1 MKNDM
6 NSTSEQE
13 LNKENPSNEPVRK
26 SSEETIQDKINSIID
41 DASKENTQ
49 NASPENNDQNKN
61 ETNSFN
67 GEAGKGKKGRVD
79 WFSVIITVLAGVA
92 IGLGAIFVDQKY
104 FADKPEEPAE
114 TPPLIVMETP
124 VVPEQQ
130 PDAQYDISD
139 DVYQENGG
147 NETSV
152 LISDQVETEPE
163 EPKNIYTVLT
173 PLVKTYFDY
182 FDQSMIAEEL
192 SAGTQIEVI
201 GQDGEFL
208 EYYLTND
215 VGTAFVSEYDVAPGI
230 FYVTYPNAVDLR
242 QVLPDSDFELLFASN
257 RNVTHHSLYPAI
269 PLLEAATADMLL
281 EAEKIF
287 EQDGYR
293 IKIYDAYRPKRAQ
306 FELYDVVNDNR
317 YIANP
322 YNGNSWHNLG
332 RAVDMSLTRIDT
344 GEELRMPTPMH
355 TFNSSAS
362 RYSSASW
369 AEEVRENV
377 DYMTS
382 VMESVGFNTIST
394 EWWHFENKNA
404 GNSLPNELDYSQ
416 IVMVN
421 AESF

>member
-1 MKNDM
+1 MID
-6 NSTSEQE
+6 
-13 LNKENPSNEPVRK
+13 LK
-26 SSEETIQDKINSIID
+26 SYFHDK
-41 DASKENTQ
+41 
-49 NASPENNDQNKN
+49 
-61 ETNSFN
+61 
-67 GEAGKGKKGRVD
+67 
-79 WFSVIITVLAGVA
+79 
-92 IGLGAIFVDQKY
+92 
-104 FADKPEEPAE
+104 
-114 TPPLIVMETP
+114 
-124 VVPEQQ
+124 
-130 PDAQYDISD
+130 
-139 DVYQENGG
+139 YQESGG

-163 EPKNIYTVLT
+163 EQKNIYTVLT

-287 EQDGYR
+287 EKDGYR